1 MYYIF
6 GLIPPYSGPPISP
19 LFLSCIILIISALFS
34 ANTSFIRALHSS
46 STCIYICTR
55 ENKYIICHIKY
66 HIIRVY
72 DRESTLIRTCWC
84 YITCTMQFT
93 YTHIHT
99 IHYLHTYTYYT
110 NILLPCSSLRW
121 PFPFWPPNKLPS
133 PPTDA
138 QPVYIYR
145 GAYRHV
151 EGQNYDL
158 FYNIHIEYTYTST
171 KSM

>member
-84 YITCTMQFT
+84 YITCAMQFT

-99 IHYLHTYTYYT
+99 IHLSLIHILHT
-110 NILLPCSSLRW
+110 ILILPCSSLRW
-121 PFPFWPPNKLPS
+121 PFPFWPPDKPPS

-138 QPVYIYR
+138 QPVY
-145 GAYRHV
+145 
-151 EGQNYDL
+151 
-158 FYNIHIEYTYTST
+158 TYTCYKWS
-171 KSM
+171 